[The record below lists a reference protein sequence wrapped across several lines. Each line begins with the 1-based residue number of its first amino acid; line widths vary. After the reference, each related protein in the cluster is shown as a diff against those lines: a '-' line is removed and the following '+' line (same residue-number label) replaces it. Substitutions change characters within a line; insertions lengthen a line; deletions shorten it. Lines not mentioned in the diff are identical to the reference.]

1 MMKTQNELIHFMTA
15 ARDDPRLSPLHL
27 SVYLALLY
35 LDARQCNEWIC
46 VSARSIMPLAR
57 IASSGP
63 YHRVMR
69 QLHAY
74 GYIKYLPSFN
84 RRSPSKVWLIPV

>member
-1 MMKTQNELIHFMTA
+1 MKTQNELIHFMTA
-15 ARDDPRLSPLHL
+15 ARDYPRIGPVHL

-35 LDARQCNEWIC
+35 LDARQCNECIC

-63 YHRVMR
+63 YHRIMR
-69 QLHAY
+69 QLDAY
-74 GYIKYLPSFN
+74 RYIKYVPSFN
-84 RRSPSKVWLIPV
+84 RRSPSKVWLIPK